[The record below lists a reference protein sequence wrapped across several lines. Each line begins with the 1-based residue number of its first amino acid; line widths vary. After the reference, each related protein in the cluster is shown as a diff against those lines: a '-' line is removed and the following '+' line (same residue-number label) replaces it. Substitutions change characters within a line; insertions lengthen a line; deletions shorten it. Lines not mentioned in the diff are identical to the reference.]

1 MVKVKKLFKKG
12 LSVLALVLVG
22 ASMVPSQSGA
32 VPVEKRARKV
42 LILKSDASGT
52 FVSSS
57 PVRLKMVMIGSA
69 AVNSAD
75 FVVCFDTG
83 TPASN
88 TATHNYNPLLV
99 APALFA
105 TTTNINNSN
114 MNQNVSVLNLDVDT
128 NSGLVCRL
136 SNVATPAF
144 VYVMPQ

>member
-22 ASMVPSQSGA
+22 ASMVPSQSKA
-32 VPVEKRARKV
+32 TETSMRVRKV
-42 LILKSDASGT
+42 LITKSDASGT

-57 PVRLKMVMIGSA
+57 PVRLKLIAIGSA

-83 TPASN
+83 TPAGN
-88 TATHNYNPLLV
+88 TATHNYNSLLV

-105 TTTNINNSN
+105 ATNPVNNGTLSIP
-114 MNQNVSVLNLDVDT
+114 VASLNLDVDT
-128 NSGLVCRL
+128 NAGLVCRL
-136 SNVATPAF
+136 SNAATPAF
-144 VYVMPQ
+144 VYVGVQ